1 MFVRSLLALMR
12 RMPSM
17 AFRGPR
23 VWLWRWRRNPLKR
36 GADVLEAWVVLGAW
50 VLTVL
55 AGVLAGLAVSWSV
68 ERELARERV
77 EWRPVAA
84 HLTEQAPGTSDAPAE
99 TSSGE
104 RVWAEVRWST
114 ADGSAHTGQVRVPPG
129 STLGAPVTVWTDPE
143 GRLVSKPATEAQARL
158 RSALIGGLIGVS
170 AGAVPFVGARVLRGR
185 MERRR
190 MERWDAE
197 WALLGPLWGRTT
209 G

>member
-1 MFVRSLLALMR
+1 MSVRSLLALMR

-17 AFRGPR
+17 AFRGPK

-55 AGVLAGLAVSWSV
+55 AGVLAGLAVTWSV
-68 ERELARERV
+68 ERGLARERV
-77 EWRPVAA
+77 ESRSVVAR
-84 HLTEQAPGTSDAPAE
+84 LTERAPGTSDAPSG
-99 TSSGE
+99 TPSGE
-104 RVWAEVRWST
+104 RVWAEVRWTT
-114 ADGSAHTGQVRVPPG
+114 ADGSEHTGQVRVPPG
-129 STLGAPVTVWTDPE
+129 STFGSPATVWTDPE
-143 GRLVSKPATEAQARL
+143 GRLVSKPATESQAQL
-158 RSALIGGLIGVS
+158 RAALIGALIGVS
-170 AGAVPFVGARVLRGR
+170 AGAVPFVGSRMLRGR

-197 WALLGPLWGRTT
+197 RALLGPLWGRTT